1 MTCVAYTFD
10 LSQNL
15 MAHHRKSVSR
25 AFECFFRFFIAIIVT
40 ELARKNR
47 KTILFC
53 QKGQHFGNSTL
64 FDLEGVDPRSQNFGQ
79 KKL

>member
-1 MTCVAYTFD
+1 M
-10 LSQNL
+10 
-15 MAHHRKSVSR
+15 
-25 AFECFFRFFIAIIVT
+25 T

-53 QKGQHFGNSTL
+53 QKCQHFGSSTL